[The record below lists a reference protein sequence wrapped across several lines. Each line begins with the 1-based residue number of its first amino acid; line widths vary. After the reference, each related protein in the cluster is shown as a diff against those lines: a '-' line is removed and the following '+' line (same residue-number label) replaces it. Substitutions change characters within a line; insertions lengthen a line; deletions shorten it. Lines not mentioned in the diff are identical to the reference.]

1 MEPQDRFEVLSLTYA
16 LERENESLRRT
27 LYIHRMIDGF
37 AAILLVISL
46 TLFIAF
52 HL

>member
-1 MEPQDRFEVLSLTYA
+1 MEPQNRFSDPSLTYA

-37 AAILLVISL
+37 AATLLVIGL